1 VLRSIRRHVR
11 LNSALRFNPFTL
23 TFFAGAMLTL
33 AAGCK
38 SSEEPA
44 TGIGGAGAGHAQ
56 GGSSSGAAGST
67 GTAGGGSTVG
77 SWNGYG
83 GTDQFFTGDELD
95 PRPDAGLT
103 CAASA
108 QQGVLVPASL
118 LFLIDRSGS
127 MNCNPPEGDSA
138 LNEDCRVNPVKQNP
152 SELSKWEVTREALR
166 GALDSL
172 SGKPNVSVGI
182 SVFPKPHDVQNCL
195 VAEAPDVAIERL
207 DGTHRA
213 VIDSFLDGVAP
224 RGDTPI
230 AGTTILGYRY
240 LSEQIR
246 SGALTGNTFVVLFT
260 DGAETCDPQYLG
272 QLVDHDVPLATR
284 FNIKTFVIGAP
295 GSEDGRA
302 LLSQVAFNGLTPRG
316 ASCDHAAASANVGD
330 CHFDMTTSTDFAGEL
345 AAALQAISGD
355 ASLSCQLDIPR
366 NPSGG
371 GVDLDQVNVTLTSDG
386 GDAVPVLRDDSSC
399 EGSADGWQY
408 SADGTKIV
416 LCGSTCDQARNAGGR
431 IDIELG
437 CPTRRAPLR

>member
-1 VLRSIRRHVR
+1 MR
-11 LNSALRFNPFTL
+11 LQSALHLNPSTL
-23 TFFAGAMLTL
+23 TLFAGAVLIL
-33 AAGCK
+33 AACK
-38 SSEEPA
+38 SSEEPDA
-44 TGIGGAGAGHAQ
+44 GVGGAGAGAAQ
-56 GGSSSGAAGST
+56 GGSSAAAGSD
-67 GTAGGGSTVG
+67 GTPGAGSTVG
-77 SWNGYG
+77 SLDGYG
-83 GTDQFFTGDELD
+83 GTHQFFSGDEGD
-95 PRPDAGLT
+95 PRPDAGPS
-103 CAASA
+103 CAAST
-108 QQGVLVPASL
+108 QQGVLIPANV

-152 SELSKWEVTREALR
+152 NDPSKWDVTREALR

-172 SGKPNVSVGI
+172 SGKPNVGVGI
-182 SVFPKPHDVQNCL
+182 SVFPKPDDVQNCR
-195 VAEAPDVAIERL
+195 VAEAPDVAIGRL

-213 VIDSFLDGVAP
+213 SIDAFLDGVAP

-240 LSEQIR
+240 LSEQVR

-284 FNIKTFVIGAP
+284 YNIKTFVIGAP

-302 LLSQVAFNGLTPRG
+302 LLSQVAFNGLTPRS
-316 ASCDHAAASANVGD
+316 ASCDHGATSANVGD

-345 AAALQAISGD
+345 ASALQAISGD
-355 ASLSCQLDIPR
+355 ASLSCELDIPQ

-371 GVDLDQVNVTLTSDG
+371 GVDLDQVNVTLTSNG
-386 GDAVPVLRDDSSC
+386 VANPVLRDDGPC
-399 EGSADGWQY
+399 EAGADGWQY

-416 LCGSTCDQARNAGGR
+416 LCGSVCDQARSAGGQ
-431 IDIELG
+431 IEIELG
-437 CPTRRAPLR
+437 CPTRRAPLN